1 MHTHAQTNTVGTVMG
16 VLDVCVCVC
25 VHNRPECVVI
35 WLSEVY
41 SELVIVDIK
50 ISHLDDRSRRGCGA
64 AARARI
70 PALQLLRDEGQK
82 DC

>member
-16 VLDVCVCVC
+16 VLDVCVC

-82 DC
+82 EC